1 MIKTKNEIKFRDEE
15 EIEKTNK
22 NNKSLLAYSFLNIY
36 YKENVL
42 WRKWVFFFLILYIS
56 W

>member
-22 NNKSLLAYSFLNIY
+22 NNKQIFVGIFLSKHLL
-36 YKENVL
+36 
-42 WRKWVFFFLILYIS
+42 
-56 W
+56 